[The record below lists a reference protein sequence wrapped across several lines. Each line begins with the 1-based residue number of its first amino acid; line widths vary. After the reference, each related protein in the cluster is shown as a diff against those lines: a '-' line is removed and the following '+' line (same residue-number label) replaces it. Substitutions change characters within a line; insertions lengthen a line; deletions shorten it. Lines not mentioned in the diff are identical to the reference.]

1 MKRFLFLAACVAF
14 TLSVVGCA
22 DMFRPAP
29 PVSQKQ
35 GATYKPYYQGPAAQI
50 QPQGVAP
57 STQGGKLR
65 TAILL
70 PLSGKNAALGQAM
83 LNAAQ
88 QAVFDASEANFE
100 LMPRDTATEGGA
112 QEAARAVV
120 VDGARLIIGP
130 LFASDVPAVKL
141 VAQVNGLMMLPLSTD
156 TSLADKGVY
165 IMGLSPSAQVD
176 RVVAYAS
183 LQGKHNFAAL
193 VPSTPYGNLVGSVFR
208 RAVTQGG
215 ENLIGIEYY
224 DPAARN
230 VVDKIKA
237 LAAQKDNIDALFL
250 PIGDKELKSVTAQLA
265 AEGFTTSRTQ
275 ILGTGLW
282 DVPDLGRLNPFLVGS
297 WYAAPDTVLRKNFIT
312 SYTETYNQEPPRL
325 ATLAYDA
332 TALASVLAKRGG
344 RYDEAALT
352 NPNGFAGLDGI
363 FRLTKSGMV
372 ERAMAVN
379 EVTPNGARVID
390 PAPTTFVS
398 GGR

>member
-1 MKRFLFLAACVAF
+1 ML
-14 TLSVVGCA
+14 TIGGCA
-22 DMFRPAP
+22 DVFQQTGA
-29 PVSQKQ
+29 VSQKQ
-35 GATYKPYYQGPAAQI
+35 GSTYKPYYQGGSNLGQGMAPL
-50 QPQGVAP
+50 PQGKIRAAV
-57 STQGGKLR
+57 
-65 TAILL
+65 LL

-88 QAVFDASEANFE
+88 QAVFDAAETNFE
-100 LMPRDTATEGGA
+100 LMPRDTAAEGGA
-112 QEAARAVV
+112 QEAARGAVA
-120 VDGARLIIGP
+120 DGARLIIGP

-156 TSLADKGVY
+156 TSLADRGVFV
-165 IMGLSPSAQVD
+165 MGLAPSAQVE
-176 RVVAYAS
+176 RIVAYAAS
-183 LQGKHNFAAL
+183 QGLHNFAAL
-193 VPSTPYGNLVGSVFR
+193 VPSTPYGNVVGSVFR

-215 ENLIGIEYY
+215 ENLVSIEYF

-230 VVDKIKA
+230 AGDKIKA
-237 LAAQKDNIDALFL
+237 LAEKRDNIDALFL
-250 PIGDKELKSVTAQLA
+250 PENDKDLKSITVQLA
-265 AEGFTTSRTQ
+265 AAGFSPSKTR

-282 DVPDLGRLNPFLVGS
+282 DVPNLARQNSFLVGS
-297 WYAAPDTVLRKNFIT
+297 WYAAPDTSFRKNFIT

-363 FRLTKSGMV
+363 FRLTRSGMV

-379 EVTPNGARVID
+379 EVTQDGARVID
-390 PAPTTFVS
+390 NAPTTFVS
-398 GGR
+398 WTR